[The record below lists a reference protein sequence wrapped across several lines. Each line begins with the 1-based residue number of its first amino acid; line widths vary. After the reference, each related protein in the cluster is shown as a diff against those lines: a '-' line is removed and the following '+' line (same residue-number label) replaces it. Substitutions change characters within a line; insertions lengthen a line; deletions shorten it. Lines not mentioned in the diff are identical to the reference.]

1 MEKIKNF
8 FFKNTSAR
16 QTVVKNTFWLFFAE
30 IGIRLLKL
38 VIFIYAARAL
48 GVSEWGVFSY
58 AFALMSVF
66 AVFSDIGINAVLTR
80 EAAKNNDHTPLIAT
94 GFFLKVLLSI
104 VTSLALLSTILLVK
118 NDPTTKSLIIV
129 MTVILFLDSMREFG
143 YNLNRAVEK
152 MEIEA
157 MGKII
162 PTVILVIAGII
173 FIHYDKTAL
182 SLAYAYAVS
191 SFIAVIMMYA
201 SIRSNLK
208 GYLSDFN
215 KKLLLPLFHEAWPLA
230 IVSVFGVLL
239 SNADTVILGWFKNS
253 TEVGL
258 YAAAQKPVQIIYLIP
273 SLISIALLPT
283 LTRLSSIDKE
293 KMRIGLSKAINTSF
307 VIALPL
313 ATGAALLGN
322 QLIVLLFGDAFIKAG
337 SIFAIMTA
345 AVIVTTPGV
354 IISDALFTEGRQK
367 KTAVAIVIGTIANII
382 LSFTLIPSMGMYGAA
397 IAATGAQFASNGY
410 IIFVSRKIPA
420 IRFTLHIRKI
430 VIASIAMAATILLLL
445 PYLPFIAL
453 AILSVIVY
461 GVILVLLKEESI
473 TDVKS
478 ALFQN

>member
-8 FFKNTSAR
+8 FFKNTGTK

-30 IGIRLLKL
+30 IGVRLLKL
-38 VIFIYAARAL
+38 IIFIYAARVL

-66 AVFSDIGINAVLTR
+66 AVFADIGINAVITR
-80 EAAKNNDHTPLIAT
+80 EAAKNNDHTPLVAT
-94 GFFLKVLLSI
+94 GFFLKVILSI

-118 NDPTTKSLIIV
+118 DDPTTKSLIII

-162 PTVILVIAGII
+162 PTIILVIAGII

-182 SLAYAYAVS
+182 SLGYAYALS
-191 SFIAVIMMYA
+191 SFVALIMMY
-201 SIRSNLK
+201 INIKSNLK
-208 GYLSDFN
+208 SYVNNFN
-215 KKLLLPLFHEAWPLA
+215 KKLLVPLFHEAWPLA

-239 SNADTVILGWFKNS
+239 SNADTVILGWFKSS

-258 YAAAQKPVQIIYLIP
+258 YAAAQKPIQIIYLIP

-293 KMRIGLSKAINTSF
+293 KMRIGLGKAINTSF

-313 ATGAALLGN
+313 AVGALLLGN
-322 QLIVLLFGDAFIKAG
+322 QFIVLLFGSAFIKAG

-345 AVIVTTPGV
+345 AVVVTTPGV
-354 IISDALFTEGRQK
+354 IISDALFTEGKQK
-367 KTAVAIVIGTIANII
+367 KTAVAIVIGTIANIL
-382 LSFTLIPSMGMYGAA
+382 LSFTLIPSLGMYGAA
-397 IAATGAQFASNGY
+397 IAATVAQFVSNGY
-410 IIFVSRKIPA
+410 IIYISRTIPA
-420 IRFTLHIRKI
+420 IRFSLHINKI
-430 VIASIAMAATILLLL
+430 VIASVGMAVLIFLLRS
-445 PYLPFIAL
+445 YIPFVPL
-453 AILSVIVY
+453 TLLSVITY
-461 GVILVLLKEESI
+461 VIILFLLKEK
-473 TDVKS
+473 TLKDVKS
-478 ALFQN
+478 ALTQN